1 MNTTEQLDQLD
12 QETLDLKNW
21 SKGWIR
27 SGNRMNIEVLLC
39 EVGLHLLYDWEGE
52 YTYEKR
58 AQIIEQHEDKYPEK
72 QIVSLPPW
80 DFPPARKV
88 MTCRDFIDTVISDM
102 RALLQL
108 TDFVG
113 EEFCS
118 ATFEQF
124 EQALPKNSLEDK
136 FLAISNCN
144 RNWVFS
150 SKDGSGESKPYT
162 LQDKIEYR
170 IINTILD
177 DIDDYRRDNE
187 EDEYEE
193 EEEYS
198 PRTESDE
205 EEMSEEER
213 KEMCSK
219 GLEILESI
227 MDTDDQRLCEGHFVE
242 LCNLLKELHR
252 T

>member
-1 MNTTEQLDQLD
+1 MASTEQPNIVEGTPVSRSERYA
-12 QETLDLKNW
+12 QERLELREW
-21 SKGWIR
+21 SQFNSAILPAFSSEGVR
-27 SGNRMNIEVLLC
+27 VFGSENHMYIEALLC

-58 AQIIEQHEDKYPEK
+58 AQIIKQHEDKYPEK

-80 DFPPARKV
+80 DCPPARKV
-88 MTCRDFIDTVISDM
+88 MTCNDFIDTVISDL
-102 RALLQL
+102 RALPQL

-124 EQALPKNSLEDK
+124 EQALPKNRLEDK

-150 SKDGSGESKPYT
+150 SKDAIGEAKPYT
-162 LQDKIEYR
+162 LQDRIEYR

-177 DIDDYRRDNE
+177 HICTIIN
-187 EDEYEE
+187 
-193 EEEYS
+193 
-198 PRTESDE
+198 
-205 EEMSEEER
+205 
-213 KEMCSK
+213 
-219 GLEILESI
+219 
-227 MDTDDQRLCEGHFVE
+227 
-242 LCNLLKELHR
+242 
-252 T
+252 